1 MTRLVIASIPDKKAW
16 MHCPGKVKI
25 FNKHFSNKLLF
36 YLELGKLS
44 TGAVCF
50 FTYFCHEIQ
59 IHIDRMV
66 KITV

>member
-1 MTRLVIASIPDKKAW
+1 
-16 MHCPGKVKI
+16 MHAPEKVKI

-50 FTYFCHEIQ
+50 FAYFCHEIQ
-59 IHIDRMV
+59 IHIDRIV